1 MEKSKKLIMKNVL
14 ILGASSDIGYSL
26 IKKYLGKNYLVY
38 AHYNQNPG
46 KLKRLENKN
55 LKIFRFNLKQITN
68 FEKFVKKNKIFK
80 NLDIFVSLTGYL
92 KLKTMDNSKVADFYD
107 HINVNY
113 LSNFL
118 VTQKIV
124 NSMKKKG
131 GGKILYASS
140 IGTKFGGS
148 HNSFI
153 YSLTKF
159 MNEFFPRPYRN
170 LTKSKILI
178 NTLQIGLTDT
188 KLNKTDKKKN
198 MKKRISLIPLGRMAK
213 IEEVVNYIE
222 FLTSEKNTLI
232 ANETIN
238 ISGGE

>member
-1 MEKSKKLIMKNVL
+1 MKKVL

-26 IKKYLGKNYLVY
+26 TKKYLNKNFFVY
-38 AHYNQNPG
+38 AHYNKNAR
-46 KLKRLENKN
+46 KLRKIKKKN
-55 LKIFRFNLKQITN
+55 LKIFNFDLKKIKN
-68 FEKFVKKNKIFK
+68 FEKFVQKSEIFK

-92 KLKTMDNSKVADFYD
+92 KLKKIEKSEVKDFFD

-113 LSNFL
+113 LSNFI
-118 VTQKIV
+118 VTKKII
-124 NSMKKKG
+124 NPMKKKG

-170 LTKSKILI
+170 LTKNNILI

-188 KLNKTDKKKN
+188 KLNKKDKKKD
-198 MKKRISLIPLGRMAK
+198 MKKRISLIPLNRMAK
-213 IEEVVNYIE
+213 IEEVANYIE